1 MRVTGL
7 GSLPG
12 TDFGAAVRF
21 AFDRTPDLPYL
32 PELPARG
39 PSAQLVGRGLGL
51 LAGLGADLVVGQWRL
66 GSAGL
71 DQRRARALLRDD
83 LDVLEENAEGYAG
96 PFKVS
101 VAGPWTLAAATDLA
115 AGGTVLAD
123 AGARRD
129 LAASL
134 AEGVGD
140 LLGDLGRRLPGAD
153 LVLQVDEPSLPAV
166 LGGRVPTPGGF
177 FRQRAIGLPEVAAG
191 LAAVTAE
198 PARRGLAVPAV
209 LHCCAPGAPV
219 DTLLGEGRDGA
230 GFAGVSLDLDTL
242 ATADLDTLAAGLEAG
257 REFWD
262 GGRRRRHPGPR
273 AAAGGVSRR
282 VVGTRSDPGR
292 PHSCLRPGRLHPR
305 RGRKGLR
312 RARPGGRSGRGRTR
326 RLTRTIPEPV
336 EGSLVGFVRLS
347 HRPELSPC
355 PRRARSPGRRG
366 RR

>member
-242 ATADLDTLAAGLEAG
+242 AAGLEAG
-257 REFWD
+257 REFWAGCLPTANGTVAGVD
-262 GGRRRRHPGPR
+262 ATRARVLRLVESLGVSSER
-273 AAAGGVSRR
+273 AATQVVLTPACGLAGFTPAAAAKAFDV
-282 VVGTRSDPGR
+282 
-292 PHSCLRPGRLHPR
+292 LA
-305 RGRKGLR
+305 
-312 RARPGGRSGRGRTR
+312 RAAGQ
-326 RLTRTIPEPV
+326 V
-336 EGSLVGFVRLS
+336 ED
-347 HRPELSPC
+347 EL
-355 PRRARSPGRRG
+355 AG
-366 RR
+366 